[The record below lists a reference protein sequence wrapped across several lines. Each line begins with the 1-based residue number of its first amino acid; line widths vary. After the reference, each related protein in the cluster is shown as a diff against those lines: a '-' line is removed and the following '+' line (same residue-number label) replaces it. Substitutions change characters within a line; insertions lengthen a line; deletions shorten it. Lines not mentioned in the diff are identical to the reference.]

1 MNYIIKTLNQNPH
14 CLAVVTLI
22 ESLISYKHG
31 NGKRGEEIS
40 FHNHSIQPKIIFKKI
55 AFISS
60 LSIEKNKTK
69 HFKFSLIIQQN
80 LQSIIH
86 KLTQL

>member
-22 ESLISYKHG
+22 GSLISYKHG
-31 NGKRGEEIS
+31 NGKRGEELS
-40 FHNHSIQPKIIFKKI
+40 FHNHSIQPKIIIFLLLLAPFPLKKQNT
-55 AFISS
+55 S
-60 LSIEKNKTK
+60 
-69 HFKFSLIIQQN
+69 KFSLIIQQN

>member
-60 LSIEKNKTK
+60 LSIEKNKTLQIQLNNTTEFAK
-69 HFKFSLIIQQN
+69 HN
-80 LQSIIH
+80 
-86 KLTQL
+86 T